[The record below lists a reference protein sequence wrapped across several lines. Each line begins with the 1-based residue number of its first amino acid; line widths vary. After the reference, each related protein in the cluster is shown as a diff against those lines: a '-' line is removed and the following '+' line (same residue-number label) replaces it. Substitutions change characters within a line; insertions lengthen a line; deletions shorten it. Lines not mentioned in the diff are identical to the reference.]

1 MAYCKSKGGKLVEPK
16 SAVATNDINA
26 IARSVKIQ
34 GWGIWIGI
42 DEKSRQG
49 HFRYASDGK
58 SIKYTNWEYGQ
69 PDNFPGP
76 AGKMDCV
83 GLREWNNG
91 LKWHDGRCYNIISFM
106 CEREV

>member
-42 DEKSRQG
+42 DEKSQQG

-58 SIKYTNWEYGQ
+58 SIKYTNWQYGQ
-69 PDNFPGP
+69 PDNFRGIKEDCI
-76 AGKMDCV
+76 GLFKMD
-83 GLREWNNG
+83 NG
-91 LKWHDGRCYNIISFM
+91 FKWHDGPCYTKISFM